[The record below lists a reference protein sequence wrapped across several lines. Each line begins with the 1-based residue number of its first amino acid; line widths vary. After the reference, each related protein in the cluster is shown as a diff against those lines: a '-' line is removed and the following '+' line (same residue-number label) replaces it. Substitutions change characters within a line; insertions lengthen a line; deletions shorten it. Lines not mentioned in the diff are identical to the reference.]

1 MTRQATRQIA
11 LMALLASC
19 MLIVAVI
26 LISGLNVQMGAA
38 LGQALPLVA
47 VCCMALAV
55 LFFLEPANGE
65 R

>member
-19 MLIVAVI
+19 MLIVVVI
-26 LISGLNVQMGAA
+26 LISGLNVQVGTA

-47 VCCMALAV
+47 VCCTALAI
-55 LFFLEPANGE
+55 LFFLEPAGGE
-65 R
+65 H